1 MGLYEKFGRFYDAVM
16 GDRAESAAFIHSLIQ
31 KHKAGAKTLLELACG
46 TGAVLQQLAKHY
58 EVTGLDISPDMLSAA
73 RKKAPA
79 TPFYQTSMVTFEL
92 GKKFDVIICVF
103 DSINHVLS
111 FADWRRIFR
120 RVAHHLAEG
129 GLFLFDINTER
140 KLQRHIQEPPWVMPF
155 DGNLLIMDVNDAG
168 HGVSKWNIKVF
179 ARQTENSYKL
189 FEEDIQEKSFPATR
203 IKKALLE
210 EFEAVK
216 IIDPIRRRP
225 CGSSERLY
233 FLCSRSHGKAKRSP
247 KSRD

>member
-1 MGLYEKFGRFYDAVM
+1 MIYETFGRFYDAVM

-31 KHKAGAKTLLELACG
+31 KHKPGAKTLLELACG
-46 TGAVLQQLAKHY
+46 TGAVLQHLEKHY
-58 EVTGLDISPDMLSAA
+58 EVSGLDISPKMLSVA
-73 RKKAPA
+73 RNKAPA
-79 TPFYQTSMVTFEL
+79 TPFYRASMVTFEL

-140 KLQRHIQEPPWVMPF
+140 KLRRHIQEPPGVKPF
-155 DGNLLIMDVNDAG
+155 DGNLLIMDVTDAG
-168 HGVSKWNIKVF
+168 HGVSNWNIKVF
-179 ARQTENSYKL
+179 ARQTKNSYKL
-189 FEEDIQEKSFPATR
+189 CEEDIQEKSFPAAQ
-203 IKKALLE
+203 IKEALIE

-225 CGSSERLY
+225 CGSSETLY
-233 FLCSRSHGKAKRSP
+233 FLCSRSHGKTKRSP
-247 KSRD
+247 KRRD